1 MSIHFISG
9 KPGGGKTLY
18 ALKLIIE
25 ELAFGTRCVITNV
38 AIKLP
43 ELNEYL
49 QKAHPSKTINLFER
63 VKILED
69 EQAWQF
75 FRYRP
80 NGLVLPDHTKD
91 MWEKGQTPDYSAVCD
106 SGVLYVIDEIHIGF
120 NARAWMKTGQ
130 SVIYYLSQHRKLG
143 DTVLCITQAIGNVD
157 KQFRSV
163 TQDFTYLRNVS
174 KERMGLFSLPSVFI
188 RRTYGEPYSANAVA
202 METGTFKLDV
212 TGIANCYDTA
222 KGVGIHGRAGD
233 TGEKKKGL
241 HWSVLAIGIP
251 LFVALLVWGLP
262 KLVSHF
268 FRPRIPERKPVA
280 VSVTTTNETP
290 VPKKG
295 FLSKSRESEQTTV
308 ATNELPRFRYYRSL
322 DKLTGIWRVVTD
334 TGEVFWQGSPEVELI
349 HKDFI
354 IIAGEKYLPHP
365 EPRAADPEMLPRGNN
380 YVGTVTP
387 RHIYNSGTKKY
398 LLPAVN
404 PE

>member
-25 ELAFGTRCVITNV
+25 ELAFGTRCIITNV

-49 QKAHPSKTINLFER
+49 QKAYPSKSINLFER

-80 NGLVLPDHTKD
+80 NGQILPEHTKE
-91 MWEKGQTPDYSAVCD
+91 MWEKGQTPDYSGVTD
-106 SGVLYVIDEIHIGF
+106 NGVLYVIDEIHIGF

-174 KERMGLFSLPSVFI
+174 KERMGFFSLPSVFI

-222 KGVGIHGRAGD
+222 KGVGIHGRSGD
-233 TGEKKKGL
+233 TQEKKKGI
-241 HWSVLAIGIP
+241 HWLVLAIGIP

-262 KLVSHF
+262 KIVTHLF
-268 FRPRIPERKPVA
+268 KPRIPERKTEISKMVA
-280 VSVTTTNETP
+280 SAEAN
-290 VPKKG
+290 PKKPTTP
-295 FLSKSRESEQTTV
+295 KAKEIAIEPQTNAV
-308 ATNELPRFRYYRSL
+308 PIQRHYRSV
-322 DKLTGIWRVVTD
+322 DRLTGQWRVVTE
-334 TGEVFWQGSPEVELI
+334 TGEIYVEGDPELQLI
-349 HKDFI
+349 HQNYVVI
-354 IIAGEKYLPHP
+354 NGQKYLPHN
-365 EPRAADPEMLPRGNN
+365 EPRYAISEMLPHGNN
-380 YVGTVTP
+380 QSPTITP
-387 RHIYNSGTKKY
+387 RHVYNSGQKKI
-398 LLPAVN
+398 LLPPVSQQD
-404 PE
+404 